1 MLGVPWQTENALR
14 QMQEV
19 ELLHS
24 HVRGALCVLAWV
36 DLRALPAG
44 KHQMNKLCNA
54 VCMTHRKG

>member
-1 MLGVPWQTENALR
+1 
-14 QMQEV
+14 MQEV

-44 KHQMNKLCNA
+44 RHQMNKLCNA